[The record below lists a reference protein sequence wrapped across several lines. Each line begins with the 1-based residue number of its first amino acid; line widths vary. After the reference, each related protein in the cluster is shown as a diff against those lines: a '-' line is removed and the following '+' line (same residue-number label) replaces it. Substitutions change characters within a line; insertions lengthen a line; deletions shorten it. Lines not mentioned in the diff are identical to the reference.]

1 MKTSDCIFAAAI
13 MLLAACGL
21 FVSTQDLTH
30 VSLTVP
36 ARLRIYARVIA
47 LPGRMIADEYA
58 PLPVVTP
65 YGTERSKE

>member
-1 MKTSDCIFAAAI
+1 
-13 MLLAACGL
+13 MLLAVCGL
-21 FVSTQDLTH
+21 FLPTQYLTH
-30 VSLTVP
+30 VSWTLP

-65 YGTERSKE
+65 YGTKRAK

>member
-1 MKTSDCIFAAAI
+1 MKTSDYIFAGAI
-13 MLLAACGL
+13 LAGMACGL

-30 VSLTVP
+30 VSWTLP

-65 YGTERSKE
+65 YGTESAK